1 MLLRNCNAVDCR
13 DTNRRD
19 HCNLYCAW
27 NVERPGG
34 WSDPEFALSCA
45 GARNAGA
52 WYGRI
57 LFYFLSWAGSGTD
70 TRRQIRDLGRQRRC
84 GVRSRCGSYSDLS
97 GRPVDI
103 SPVSER
109 SPNPYASGPP
119 GDRQL
124 IPSVRH
130 CSFVQSTQGAYSQI
144 ALDQRGLINVR
155 DAPRQ
160 AKLGTETE

>member
-13 DTNRRD
+13 ETNRRD
-19 HCNLYCAW
+19 HCTFYCDW
-27 NVERPGG
+27 NVERHGG

-70 TRRQIRDLGRQRRC
+70 TRRQIRDLGRPRRC
-84 GVRSRCGSYSDLS
+84 AVASRCGSYSDLS

-103 SPVSER
+103 SPVAER
-109 SPNPYASGPP
+109 SRNPYASGAP

-124 IPSVRH
+124 IPAVRH
-130 CSFVQSTQGAYSQI
+130 CWCVQDTQGASSQI
-144 ALDQRGLINVR
+144 ALEQRGLINVR
-155 DAPRQ
+155 YAPRA
-160 AKLGTETE
+160 AKFGNGTK